1 MKSRTLRRFAIF
13 VGVLALLRGTT
24 AYMDVDIRHLDREE
38 KPREGKSAS
47 TAPIPKECADGA
59 SANTGQPV
67 MLERTRIQTLTWGV
81 STKPARYGQTLP
93 IVIWIDNPTDESQF
107 VATCGLITG
116 FSELTELFDSSG
128 RRMFRYEERRPRNPG
143 FGVCTSSFSIK
154 ITPHTCLH
162 GTFSDLYGGG
172 AESFLQYDLTENY
185 NLLPGKYIIT
195 ARLPNQATID
205 AGLQTPTAIDQNAGL
220 IITVEDWGFLDRLF
234 HLSTLVNYGKV
245 HLEAMHKSTQIE

>member
-1 MKSRTLRRFAIF
+1 MLRLKMGGAPTMKSRTLRTVAIF
-13 VGVLALLRGTT
+13 VGVLVLLRGTT

-38 KPREGKSAS
+38 ESREEKSAS

-67 MLERTRIQTLTWGV
+67 MLERTRLQTLTWGV

-93 IVIWIDNPTDESQF
+93 IVMWIDNPTDESQF
-107 VATCGLITG
+107 IATCGLIIG
-116 FSELTELFDSSG
+116 FSERTELFDSSG

-143 FGVCTSSFSIK
+143 FGVCTASFSVEIA
-154 ITPHTCLH
+154 PHACLH
-162 GTFSDLYGGG
+162 GTFFDQPSVG

-195 ARLPNQATID
+195 ARLPNQA
-205 AGLQTPTAIDQNAGL
+205 
-220 IITVEDWGFLDRLF
+220 E
-234 HLSTLVNYGKV
+234 HLSVFLLRGLTSRIV
-245 HLEAMHKSTQIE
+245 M